1 MSIQSEID
9 RIKGNVTDSLS
20 AIRGTGVNVPD
31 GSNSNDLPNL
41 INDLAN
47 TRQRVV
53 DFTDLSVT
61 GPDSNGMNTILLTNE
76 DKQQLFSDENPP
88 TLLVSFDDVTV
99 PFLAGMYKME
109 QQVFQGFIAEPY
121 DTTREGPFGFAIVT
135 CFLVHDTLYINQ
147 DSGLFVDRDQA
158 TFTVPVQLPADP
170 TSALQAATKQYVDD
184 KTDDAITTNSGGV
197 INMGQSIGTG
207 PYTIEMTEEEE
218 GDLTAA
224 QVSYNNVATDMT
236 ATDVQSAITEL
247 FTSAS
252 EGKALVAAAVTGKGV
267 QTAADASYEQIA
279 ANVTAIETGG
289 GTSNVSV
296 NPNQWFV
303 NGVSSISIMYQ
314 NPDGNSENRLVKEN
328 SSFSIQVMKGSLV
341 AISVYAYS
349 QHGGYFYPSVNG
361 SSLST
366 TLIANPDRY
375 TRISSTQF
383 IADGDTMTVT

>member
-20 AIRGTGVNVPD
+20 AIKETGVNVPD

-53 DFTDLSVT
+53 DLGTHSLSGEEALVVELT
-61 GPDSNGMNTILLTNE
+61 EEQTSAVFLNNDAPIISLTLGSSNRLTILLDRYTK
-76 DKQQLFSDENPP
+76 DTLFAAGWICVQN
-88 TLLVSFDDVTV
+88 TV
-99 PFLAGMYKME
+99 GYLA
-109 QQVFQGFIAEPY
+109 
-121 DTTREGPFGFAIVT
+121 FAIVT
-135 CFLVHDTLYINQ
+135 LERLGSNTCLLTIQKSSFFEGMSNGAVVSSNPI
-147 DSGLFVDRDQA
+147 
-158 TFTVPVQLPADP
+158 QLPADP

-197 INMGQSIGTG
+197 VSMGQSIGAG

-224 QVSYNNVATDMT
+224 QVSYNNVATGMT

-296 NPNQWFV
+296 NPNLWFG
-303 NGVSSISIMYQ
+303 NGISSISIMYQ

-349 QHGGYFYPSVNG
+349 QQGGYFYPSVNG

-366 TLIANPDRY
+366 TSIANPDRY

>member
-41 INDLAN
+41 INELAN

-53 DFTDLSVT
+53 DLGALTARAITDNYVEVALTPEQVMSIFYDELPPVIVFTNPKGKRISLSSPYT
-61 GPDSNGMNTILLTNE
+61 YSKTDSVAVYSLSGLMNANPE
-76 DKQQLFSDENPP
+76 DGFSG
-88 TLLVSFDDVTV
+88 LI
-99 PFLAGMYKME
+99 
-109 QQVFQGFIAEPY
+109 QGF
-121 DTTREGPFGFAIVT
+121 
-135 CFLVHDTLYINQ
+135 LYINNLNLYYGNTTEFVVDY
-147 DSGLFVDRDQA
+147 DSA
-158 TFTVPVQLPADP
+158 IFTVPIQLPADP

-197 INMGQSIGTG
+197 VNMGQSIGAG

-224 QVSYNNVATDMT
+224 QVGYNNVATGMT

-289 GTSNVSV
+289 VEAVPVTITMGGPSSIDLYYTKVLEDGSLSFTNGQATMSNALTDNMPSGSV
-296 NPNQWFV
+296 IVGFV
-303 NGVSSISIMYQ
+303 N
-314 NPDGNSENRLVKEN
+314 
-328 SSFSIQVMKGSLV
+328 
-341 AISVYAYS
+341 
-349 QHGGYFYPSVNG
+349 
-361 SSLST
+361 
-366 TLIANPDRY
+366 Y
-375 TRISSTQF
+375 THDNATSSTGAT
-383 IADGDTMTVT
+383 ISKRYEPGTRLDTTIVWVVD